1 MAPVLLEEEPIPRR
15 TLGHDMESFF
25 AVILWI
31 ATLDYHNEATFQE
44 KPLAK
49 MMLDKKDP
57 MDIVNAK
64 GIWFKNSGEFLHSI
78 IDHFEAPYLEDVRFL
93 TSLDRLREILYP
105 NEKTDLSV
113 YLSRRSRG
121 LDKNDNNETGDTDPM
136 KEDLFR
142 QCMKEIDDYLNETK
156 GCGEMQWIDSHALA
170 PHAPEGRS
178 SGGGRR
184 RAAER
189 TGWKGA

>member
-1 MAPVLLEEEPIPRR
+1 
-15 TLGHDMESFF
+15 MESFF

-31 ATLDYHNEATFQE
+31 ATLDYHNEATFQD

-64 GIWFKNSGEFLHSI
+64 NSWFKSSGEFLRSI
-78 IDHFEAPYLEDVRFL
+78 VDHFQPPYLGDVRFL
-93 TSLDRLREILYP
+93 TYLDRLREILYLD
-105 NEKTDLSV
+105 KKIALSEH
-113 YLSRRSRG
+113 LSLRSRG
-121 LDKNDNNETGDTDPM
+121 LDENDNNETDPM

-156 GCGEMQWIDSHALA
+156 GCNEMQWIDSHALA
-170 PHAPEGRS
+170 PHASEG
-178 SGGGRR
+178 
-184 RAAER
+184 
-189 TGWKGA
+189 